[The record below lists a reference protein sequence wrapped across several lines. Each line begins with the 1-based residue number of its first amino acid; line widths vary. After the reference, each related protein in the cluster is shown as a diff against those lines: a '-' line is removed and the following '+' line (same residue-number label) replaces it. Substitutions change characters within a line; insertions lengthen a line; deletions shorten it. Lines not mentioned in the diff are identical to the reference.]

1 MIPRDLATL
10 AGITGGVLHGSN
22 AAFGRVISDSRALE
36 SGALFVALSG
46 ERFDGHDFV
55 AEAAARGAAGALVSR
70 RVDAALP
77 QVVVPGTLDALSAF
91 ALAWRRSFPG
101 VVVGITGSNGKTTV
115 KEMTGAILAQVG
127 PCLVTQGNL
136 NNHIGVPL
144 TLCRLEDAHR
154 CAVIEMGANHLREI
168 AHLAAIA
175 EPAVGLVINAG
186 QAHLEGFGGI
196 EGVAKGKGE
205 MFEAIGTQGT
215 AVINADD
222 RFAAFWHGLARRAG
236 RVVTFGIRER
246 ADVSASNVQS
256 QLGAGGFVTTFD
268 LATPVGTRNVRL
280 ALAGEHNVMN
290 ALAATAAAMAAGAS
304 LDAVQRGL
312 QSMRAVSG
320 RLEVKQALRGA
331 RLIDD
336 AYNANPG
343 SLRVGLRALADVPGE
358 RWLVLGEMAELGEDG
373 PRLHAEMG
381 EFARECGVS
390 RLLAIGAGS
399 RPAVEAFGEGA
410 SWHASTDEL
419 IAALEPRLHP
429 GLTVYVK
436 GSRVNR
442 LERVTAALVP
452 AAAAQ
457 AGGH

>member
-1 MIPRDLATL
+1 MMPRDLATL
-10 AGITGGVLHGSN
+10 AGVTGGALHGSN
-22 AAFGRVISDSRALE
+22 AVFGRVISDSRALE
-36 SGALFVALSG
+36 SGALFVALPG

-70 RVDAALP
+70 WVDAALP

-115 KEMTGAILAQVG
+115 KEMTGAILAQIG

-205 MFEAIGTQGT
+205 MFEALGAGGT

-222 RFAAFWHGLARRAG
+222 RYASYWHGLARAAG
-236 RVVTFGIRER
+236 RVLTFGARER
-246 ADVSASNVQS
+246 ADFSARDVGSVAS
-256 QLGAGGFVTTFD
+256 GAGFATEFV
-268 LATPVGTRNVRL
+268 LATPVGEPRVRL

-290 ALAATAAAMAAGAS
+290 ALAAAAAAHGAGAG
-304 LDAVQRGL
+304 LDAIVEGL
-312 QSMRAVSG
+312 GRMRAVAG
-320 RLEVKQALRGA
+320 RLEVKQLPGGA
-331 RLIDD
+331 RLVDD
-336 AYNANPG
+336 SYNANPA
-343 SLRVGLRALADVPGE
+343 SVRAGLRALSALEGE
-358 RWLVLGEMAELGEDG
+358 HWLVLGEMRELGETS
-373 PRLHAEMG
+373 PQLHAEIG
-381 EFARECGVS
+381 EFARSCGVA
-390 RLLAIGAGS
+390 RLFAVGDEARHAVETFGAGATWFKGVEDMIAVLAGDL
-399 RPAVEAFGEGA
+399 RPGV
-410 SWHASTDEL
+410 
-419 IAALEPRLHP
+419 
-429 GLTVYVK
+429 TVLVK
-436 GSRVNR
+436 GSRSNR
-442 LERVTAALVP
+442 LERVAEALG
-452 AAAAQ
+452 AD
-457 AGGH
+457 GGRAH